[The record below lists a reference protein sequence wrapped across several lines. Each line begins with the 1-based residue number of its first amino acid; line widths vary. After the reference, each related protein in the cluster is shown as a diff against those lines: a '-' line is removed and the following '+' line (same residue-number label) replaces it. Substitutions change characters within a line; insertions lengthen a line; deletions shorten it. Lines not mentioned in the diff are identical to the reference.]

1 MTENKND
8 KRSINEVISAYRKRQ
23 ARGERLMPVVWIVVM
38 LLVVGGGYL
47 IYRLTMP
54 PGEAPLALKTAGTP
68 TPAETVA
75 QNTPTA
81 TTPAPTASETPGQTE
96 MPLASAEPAAAG
108 VISYTVQ
115 QGDTLVG
122 IASQFGVGLPTLSAL
137 NPLVTPEYLNVGDQL
152 SVPAPAGAPAS
163 PTSAAPG
170 SQRIV
175 EYQVK
180 AGDTLAAI
188 AANFGSTIDAIVQ
201 ENNLESPD
209 QIFVGQTLRIP
220 IAAGGSPAATPIPSS
235 ATPTVTA
242 TLES

>member
-8 KRSINEVISAYRKRQ
+8 KGSVTEVISAYRKRQ
-23 ARGERLMPVVWIVVM
+23 ARGERLLPVVWIVVM

-54 PGEAPLALKTAGTP
+54 PKETPLALQSTGTP
-68 TPAETVA
+68 PLAETVA

-96 MPLASAEPAAAG
+96 MPLARETPGASD

-115 QGDTLVG
+115 QGDTLAG
-122 IASQFGVGLPTLSAL
+122 IAGQFGVGLPTLSAL
-137 NPLVTPEYLNVGDQL
+137 NPLVTPEFLNVGDQL
-152 SVPAPAGAPAS
+152 SIPAPAGASAS
-163 PTSAAPG
+163 PTLAAPG
-170 SQRIV
+170 SQTIL

-188 AANFGSTIDAIVQ
+188 AANFGSTVDAIVQ

-209 QIFVGQTLRIP
+209 LIFVGQTLRIP
-220 IAAGGSPAATPIPSS
+220 VEAAASPAATPVQSS
-235 ATPTVTA
+235 PTPTITATP
-242 TLES
+242 ES

>member
-38 LLVVGGGYL
+38 LLVVSGGYL

-54 PGEAPLALKTAGTP
+54 PEETPLALQTAGTP
-68 TPAETVA
+68 TPAETLT

-81 TTPAPTASETPGQTE
+81 TTSAPTASETPGQTE

-115 QGDTLVG
+115 QGDTLAG

-137 NPLVTPEYLNVGDQL
+137 NPLVTPEFLYVGDQL
-152 SVPAPAGAPAS
+152 SIPATAGASAS
-163 PTSAAPG
+163 STPEPG
-170 SQRIV
+170 GQTIL

-188 AANFGSTIDAIVQ
+188 AANFGSTIEAIVR

-220 IAAGGSPAATPIPSS
+220 VAADASPAATPIPSG
-235 ATPTVTA
+235 ATPTGTA
-242 TLES
+242 TPES

>member
-1 MTENKND
+1 MTDNENG

-54 PGEAPLALKTAGTP
+54 PDETPLALQSTGKP
-68 TPAETVA
+68 TPAETIA

-81 TTPAPTASETPGQTE
+81 TTPAPTASETPDQTE

-115 QGDTLVG
+115 QGDTLAG

-137 NPLVTPEYLNVGDQL
+137 NPLVTPEFLIVGDQL
-152 SVPAPAGAPAS
+152 SVPAPAGASAS
-163 PTSAAPG
+163 STPEPG
-170 SQRIV
+170 EQTIV

-180 AGDTLAAI
+180 SGDTLAGITAS
-188 AANFGSTIDAIVQ
+188 FGSTIEAIVR

-220 IAAGGSPAATPIPSS
+220 VAAGASPAATPIPSS

-242 TLES
+242 TQES